1 MALLDNWLKKCLKIE
16 RFVGK
21 IVSKTSSRVYDH
33 PFIVIFLCVCI
44 TVVFGYGYTK
54 IDEES
59 DLRKLYVPQ
68 DSQLMKDEVYWTEKW
83 GSIPKLETVY
93 LVSDPMGNNIIH
105 EETIGQLFKIH
116 QEIIKL
122 SVEHQGKNYTLQD
135 LCKKHPMTGGCIL
148 LGVLDY
154 WNWDEA
160 NFVNDP
166 LSQIDK
172 GVNIISHQTVNPS
185 YAWAAETYDKDGK
198 ISQAPVA
205 QIMYYMS
212 DEVSIAEPLHKFEKE
227 ILSYVLDYQEEMK
240 KIKPKSTV
248 IPYLSCSVND
258 EVEKSTTSDIKS
270 VAVGYSIMI
279 LVLCFTLG
287 EIPSKF
293 RTHPYLSP
301 LGILTTGFGIISG
314 FGLGGYSIKSCSL
327 VTILAFLILAIGV
340 DNLYIIV
347 KNFDLSEIS
356 EDPKERVINAM
367 RKSTSIVLT
376 TIKTIGV
383 FIVGMTTP
391 FYAIKYFCV
400 YGAFCMLFVLFYQL
414 TLFVAFLSLEAK
426 RVSSGRHPLFLF
438 IYKEFKQE
446 KSNQENETTEN
457 KPILSDQENVD
468 NLETQDDKEQKEEE
482 EEEQEEEE
490 NNKDN
495 KEDSDK
501 DIQNNELNENSQSSS
516 ERIKSRSG
524 SGSGSGSGSDS
535 ETNSNFEKQKN
546 ENKSK
551 FEEVTKKP
559 TNDLH
564 LNRIQSFF
572 KNKYCPFILGKK
584 MRYLI
589 LGIFVIITIVGIIFA
604 TKVES
609 GFDESMVVPDDSYM
623 KDTFHI
629 IKYYLQKHGRV
640 FYLAIKGGTNYWDT
654 DVRDNL
660 VELTDKMEQSG
671 WVKSKYISSWYRDF
685 IEYAK
690 MKNSTS
696 PYIENG
702 WPKSEEFF
710 WAFLTQDFLNQ
721 PQYMGYK
728 YQEHILLDPT
738 ATELVDQIPSSRFV
752 FRAVDILE
760 VQNKIDFM
768 LDLRKITDASSI
780 MSFVYNFI
788 MFLVEQY
795 VIIINQTLLN
805 IGLSIL
811 IVGLITLC
819 FLGHPKLFIIVLI
832 VMVVIN
838 IDLMAFIHFADLT
851 IDVITMVSLIM
862 SVGFSIDYSAHI
874 CHAYVNRPAKNR
886 ELRATR
892 AITEIGSSVV
902 LGGLTTF
909 VGLSP
914 VLIFAN
920 SDLFRII
927 VKIIYATIILG
938 LLHGFVLLPILLTII
953 GPKTFLTEDEGKEKI
968 GKDKEKFD
976 SDSSKSS
983 KDTLLDEHEI
993 PLDEMKD
1000 KETKDSDKQK
1010 DKDQKTLDE
1019 MDRKDKKVVP
1029 KKNDLFSQWLTASSG
1044 VSDSSDNDK
1053 FWDLLGKTKEKIL
1066 EEGGS
1071 MSATTWMTA
1080 SSIHTSG
1087 MSDLEFDV
1095 EEKKND

>member
-1 MALLDNWLKKCLKIE
+1 MTLLESWLKKCLKIE
-16 RFVGK
+16 RLVGK
-21 IVSKTSSRVYDH
+21 IVGKTSSKVYDH
-33 PFIVIFLCVCI
+33 PFLVIFLCTCI
-44 TVVFGYGYTK
+44 AVAFGFGYTK
-54 IDEES
+54 IDEET

-68 DSQLMKDEVYWTEKW
+68 DSQLMKDEAYWTEKW

-93 LVSDPMGNNIIH
+93 LVSDPMGNNIIY
-105 EETIGQLFKIH
+105 EETIYPLFKIH

-122 SVEHQGKNYTLQD
+122 SIDHKGKNYTFQD
-135 LCKKHPMTGGCIL
+135 LCKKHPMTGGCII

-166 LSQIDK
+166 LSQIEK
-172 GVNIISHQTVNPS
+172 GVNIVSQQTVNPS
-185 YAWAAETYDKDGK
+185 YAWAAETYDEDGK
-198 ISQAPVA
+198 IVQAPVA

-212 DEVSIAEPLHKFEKE
+212 DEETLAEPLHKFEKE
-227 ILSYVLDYQEEMK
+227 ILSYVLGYQEEMK

-248 IPYLSCSVND
+248 IPYLSCSIND

-301 LGILTTGFGIISG
+301 LGIITTGFGIISG
-314 FGLGGYSIKSCSL
+314 FGLGGYSVKSCSL

-347 KNFDLSEIS
+347 KNFDLSELTD
-356 EDPKERVINAM
+356 DPKERVIKAM
-367 RKSTSIVLT
+367 KKSTSIVLT

-426 RVSSGRHPLFLF
+426 RIASGRHPLFLF
-438 IYKEFKQE
+438 VYKELIQDTSNKE
-446 KSNQENETTEN
+446 KESIENQ
-457 KPILSDQENVD
+457 PILSDQENID
-468 NLETQDDKEQKEEE
+468 NEETHDDKEQKEEGDDDDDE
-482 EEEQEEEE
+482 E
-490 NNKDN
+490 NKDN
-495 KEDSDK
+495 EEDSDK
-501 DIQNNELNENSQSSS
+501 DIQKNELNENSQSSS
-516 ERIKSRSG
+516 DKIKSGSGSRSG
-524 SGSGSGSGSDS
+524 SGIGSGSDS
-535 ETNSNFEKQKN
+535 EINSNFENKKN

-551 FEEVTKKP
+551 EGVAIQHTE
-559 TNDLH
+559 LH

-572 KNKYCPFILGKK
+572 KNKYCPFILGEK
-584 MRYLI
+584 MRYVI
-589 LGIFVIITIVGIIFA
+589 LGIFIIITIVGIVFS
-604 TKVES
+604 TKVQS
-609 GFDESMVVPDDSYM
+609 GFDEAIVVPDDSYM

-654 DVRDNL
+654 SVRDNL

-671 WVKSKYISSWYRDF
+671 WVKNKYISSWYRDF

-690 MKNSTS
+690 MKNGTS

-702 WPKSEEFF
+702 WPKSEQFF
-710 WAFLTQDFLNQ
+710 WAFLTQDFLSQ
-721 PQYMGYK
+721 PQYMAYK
-728 YQEHILLDPT
+728 FQEHIILDPT
-738 ATELVDQIPSSRFV
+738 ATKLTEQIPSSRFV
-752 FRAVDILE
+752 FRAVDILD

-768 LDLRKITDASSI
+768 LELRKITDASSI

-795 VIIINQTLLN
+795 VIIIDQTILN
-805 IGLSIL
+805 IGLSIF
-811 IVGLITLC
+811 IVALITLL

-851 IDVITMVSLIM
+851 IDVVTMISLIM

-874 CHAYVNRPAKNR
+874 CHAFINRPAENR
-886 ELRATR
+886 QLRATR

-902 LGGLTTF
+902 LGGITTF
-909 VGLSP
+909 IGLSP

-953 GPKTFLTEDEGKEKI
+953 GPQTFLNGGEEKEK
-968 GKDKEKFD
+968 DTENFD
-976 SDSSKSS
+976 SEGEKSS
-983 KDTLLDEHEI
+983 EDSLLDEHQI

-1000 KETKDSDKQK
+1000 EQTKDSDQQK
-1010 DKDQKTLDE
+1010 DKDQKSLNE
-1019 MDRKDKKVVP
+1019 MGNKDNKVIP
-1029 KKNDLFSQWLTASSG
+1029 SKNDLFSQWLTASSG

-1053 FWDLLGKTKEKIL
+1053 FWDLLGKTKEKYL

-1087 MSDLEFDV
+1087 MSDLEFGV
-1095 EEKKND
+1095 EEKLKD